1 MYYVLQNIQI
11 ENYGK
16 YERHFKYLKTNKI
29 PLPPLAIQRQIVS
42 ECEKIDEEYN
52 TSRMSIEEYKKKIAQ
67 IFEDLEVIITKW
79 GGKTQII
86 RQL

>member
-1 MYYVLQNIQI
+1 MIYCIRGLIRNLRFILL
-11 ENYGK
+11 
-16 YERHFKYLKTNKI
+16 HLKTNKI
-29 PLPPLAIQRQIVS
+29 PLPPLVIQRQIVS

-79 GGKTQII
+79 GG
-86 RQL
+86 